1 MIWCPMTIT
10 TVPDSNM
17 SAKAAALTTKAG
29 DAVKV
34 SPTTEHNRQLLQEA
48 MRTGVGG
55 DKIWKEEGMG
65 SNLNVYL

>member
-1 MIWCPMTIT
+1 MTIST
-10 TVPDSNM
+10 ATDSNM
-17 SAKAAALTTKAG
+17 SVKAAALTAKASET
-29 DAVKV
+29 VKV